1 MAAGEV
7 IMGVSRRERRMKIV
21 AGAFFACLLATTGI
35 ARPAMAESARQSFD
49 LRVLDAPHAV
59 RTDAGMQVFQELHLT
74 NFTDA
79 PLAVARVEVVDAADG
94 QVLVAFAGEGLQR
107 RFALIGAPHAARDT
121 IVPPG
126 RRGVVYIEWP
136 VHDRR
141 PAAIEHV
148 VTYAA
153 PGDAGRGS
161 VRGVRATVAYATG
174 TPLGP
179 PLRGGPW
186 IAVHAAAWRNGH
198 RRVFNTVDGMAC
210 IPGRFAVDFIR
221 VDAAGRTTHGNP
233 DVPGD
238 WLGYGAAVLAV
249 ADASVAAVRDA
260 MAESASV
267 SGNPKHAL
275 AEDAGN
281 YVALRLDDGRYA
293 FYEHLRPGS
302 VAVRVGQRVH
312 RGEVLGQLG
321 FTGASV
327 GPHLHFHVSDGLSTL
342 ASEGRP
348 FVFDAFDLLG
358 AYADPGMF
366 GKAVWTP
373 RNEAE
378 ARRRQGEWPAENAV
392 VRFAD

>member
-1 MAAGEV
+1 
-7 IMGVSRRERRMKIV
+7 MKIV
-21 AGAFFACLLATTGI
+21 AGAFFACLLAAAGI

-59 RTDAGMQVFQELHLT
+59 RTDTGMQVFQELHLT

-94 QVLVAFAGEGLQR
+94 QVLAAFAGEDLQR
-107 RFALIGAPHAARDT
+107 RLALIGAPLAARDA

-141 PAAIEHV
+141 PAVIEHV

-153 PGDAGRGS
+153 PGDAGQGS
-161 VRGVRATVAYATG
+161 VRGARATVVYATG

-179 PLRGGPW
+179 PLGGGPW

-198 RRVFNTVDGMAC
+198 RRVFNTVDGMAR

-221 VDAAGRTTHGNP
+221 VDATGRMTRGNP

-260 MAESASV
+260 MAESVSV

-302 VAVRVGQRVH
+302 VVVRVGQRVH

-327 GPHLHFHVSDGLSTL
+327 GPHLHFHVSDGPSTI

-348 FVFDAFDLLG
+348 FVLDAFDLLG

-378 ARRRQGEWPAENAV
+378 ARRRQAEWPAENAV

>member
-1 MAAGEV
+1 M
-7 IMGVSRRERRMKIV
+7 MVSRRERRMKTV
-21 AGAFFACLLATTGI
+21 AGAFFACLLAAAGI

-79 PLAVARVEVVDAADG
+79 PLAVTRVEVVDAADG
-94 QVLVAFAGEGLQR
+94 QVLAAFAGEDLQR
-107 RFALIGAPHAARDT
+107 RFALIGAPIAARDT
-121 IVPPG
+121 TVPPG
-126 RRGVVYIEWP
+126 RRGVVYIEWSM
-136 VHDRR
+136 HDRR

-148 VTYAA
+148 VAYAA

-161 VRGVRATVAYATG
+161 VRGARATVAYATG

-198 RRVFNTVDGMAC
+198 RRVFNTVDGMAR

-233 DVPGD
+233 DAPGD
-238 WLGYGAAVLAV
+238 WFGYGAAVLAV

-281 YVALRLDDGRYA
+281 YVAIRLDDGRYA

-327 GPHLHFHVSDGLSTL
+327 GPHLHFHVSDAPSTV
-342 ASEGRP
+342 AGEGRP
-348 FVFDAFDLLG
+348 FLFDAFDLLG

-366 GKAVWTP
+366 GKAAWTP
-373 RNEAE
+373 RNAAE
-378 ARRRQGEWPAENAV
+378 ARRRQAEWPAENAV

>member
-1 MAAGEV
+1 VCEWLHEVDRRFSTYREDSEGSRLRRREIEAAAQSPDLRHVLAACAGEDLQ
-7 IMGVSRRERRMKIV
+7 RR
-21 AGAFFACLLATTGI
+21 LALTG
-35 ARPAMAESARQSFD
+35 
-49 LRVLDAPHAV
+49 
-59 RTDAGMQVFQELHLT
+59 
-74 NFTDA
+74 A
-79 PLAVARVEVVDAADG
+79 PLA
-94 QVLVAFAGEGLQR
+94 
-107 RFALIGAPHAARDT
+107 ARDA

-126 RRGVVYIEWP
+126 RRGVLYIEWP

-148 VTYAA
+148 VTYVA
-153 PGDAGRGS
+153 PGDAGQGS
-161 VRGVRATVAYATG
+161 VRGARATVAYATG

-186 IAVHAAAWRNGH
+186 IAVHAAAWRDGH
-198 RRVFNTVDGMAC
+198 RRVFNTVDSMAR

-221 VDAAGRTTHGNP
+221 VDATGRMTRGNP

-260 MAESASV
+260 MAESVSV

-327 GPHLHFHVSDGLSTL
+327 GPHLHFHVSDGPSTI

-348 FVFDAFDLLG
+348 FAFDAFDLLG

-378 ARRRQGEWPAENAV
+378 ARRRQAEWPAENAV

>member
-1 MAAGEV
+1 MKMLAG
-7 IMGVSRRERRMKIV
+7 M
-21 AGAFFACLLATTGI
+21 FFACLLVAAGV
-35 ARPAMAESARQSFD
+35 ARVAMAESARQSFD
-49 LRVLDAPHAV
+49 LRVPDAPQAV
-59 RTDAGMQVFQELHLT
+59 RTDAGTQVFQELHLT

-79 PLAVARVEVVDAADG
+79 PLALARVEVVDAADG
-94 QVLVAFAGEGLQR
+94 QVLAAFAGESLQR
-107 RFALIGAPHAARDT
+107 RFALVGAPIAARDT
-121 IVPPG
+121 LVPPG
-126 RRGVVYIEWP
+126 RRGVVYIEWSA
-136 VHDRR
+136 HGRR
-141 PAAIEHV
+141 PPAIEHV

-153 PGDAGRGS
+153 PGGAGQGS
-161 VRGVRATVAYATG
+161 VRGARATVAYAAG
-174 TPLGP
+174 APLGP

-198 RRVFNTVDGMAC
+198 RRVFNTVDGMAR

-221 VDAAGRTTHGNP
+221 VDASGRMTHGDP
-233 DVPGD
+233 DVPRD

-249 ADASVAAVRDA
+249 ADARVVAVRDS
-260 MAESASV
+260 MTESASV

-281 YVALRLDDGRYA
+281 YVAIRLADGRYA
-293 FYEHLRPGS
+293 FYEHLRPGT

-327 GPHLHFHVSDGLSTL
+327 GPHLHFHVSDGPSTI
-342 ASEGRP
+342 AAEGRA
-348 FVFDAFDLLG
+348 FAFDAFDLLG
-358 AYADPGMF
+358 AYDDPGMF
-366 GKAVWTP
+366 GKAAWTP
-373 RNEAE
+373 RSEAE